1 MHANKLA
8 MLCRLYLCHA
18 SKSSGGFWFGWG
30 SGWGSGRGSGRG
42 VGGEVG
48 GGWEGEW
55 EGGGEEGGEKDRKNS
70 AKKWYKD
77 ELMRKGQNTK
87 EEAQHHTRAETN
99 AKKRMRSRYT
109 SLPPLPSI
117 L

>member
-1 MHANKLA
+1 M
-8 MLCRLYLCHA
+8 
-18 SKSSGGFWFGWG
+18 
-30 SGWGSGRGSGRG
+30 G

-48 GGWEGEW
+48 GGWEGKWEGEW
-55 EGGGEEGGEKDRKNS
+55 EGEWEGGGEKDRKNS

-87 EEAQHHTRAETN
+87 EEALHHTRAETN

>member
-1 MHANKLA
+1 
-8 MLCRLYLCHA
+8 MLQKAVVVFGL
-18 SKSSGGFWFGWG
+18 GGGVG
-30 SGWGSGRGSGRG
+30 GG
-42 VGGEVG
+42 VGGEWEGRGRGRG
-48 GGWEGEW
+48 GGEGGEGEREGRGRGRGGGG

-87 EEAQHHTRAETN
+87 EEALHHTKAETN

-109 SLPPLPSI
+109 SLPTLPSI

>member
-1 MHANKLA
+1 M
-8 MLCRLYLCHA
+8 
-18 SKSSGGFWFGWG
+18 GG
-30 SGWGSGRGSGRG
+30 G
-42 VGGEVG
+42 VGGD
-48 GGWEGEW
+48 WEGIGRGLGG
-55 EGGGEEGGEKDRKNS
+55 EGEGEGEGRGEEKREGRRGRGEEGGEKDRKNS

-87 EEAQHHTRAETN
+87 EEALHHTRAETN

-109 SLPPLPSI
+109 SLPTLPSI

>member
-1 MHANKLA
+1 M
-8 MLCRLYLCHA
+8 
-18 SKSSGGFWFGWG
+18 
-30 SGWGSGRGSGRG
+30 
-42 VGGEVG
+42 E
-48 GGWEGEW
+48 WEGEW
-55 EGGGEEGGEKDRKNS
+55 EEIGRGLGGEGEEKDRKNS

-87 EEAQHHTRAETN
+87 EEALHHTRAETN

-109 SLPPLPSI
+109 SLPTLPSI

>member
-1 MHANKLA
+1 ME
-8 MLCRLYLCHA
+8 
-18 SKSSGGFWFGWG
+18 WE
-30 SGWGSGRGSGRG
+30 GSGRGGG
-42 VGGEVG
+42 GGGGGEG
-48 GGWEGEW
+48 GGEEGG

-87 EEAQHHTRAETN
+87 EEALHHTRAETN

-109 SLPPLPSI
+109 SLPTLPSI

>member
-1 MHANKLA
+1 MKLFYSWSLITVLFPA
-8 MLCRLYLCHA
+8 IEIERR
-18 SKSSGGFWFGWG
+18 
-30 SGWGSGRGSGRG
+30 GRGGGGGRG
-42 VGGEVG
+42 GG
-48 GGWEGEW
+48 

-87 EEAQHHTRAETN
+87 EEALHHTRAETN

-109 SLPPLPSI
+109 SLTPLPSI

>member
-1 MHANKLA
+1 M
-8 MLCRLYLCHA
+8 R
-18 SKSSGGFWFGWG
+18 GG
-30 SGWGSGRGSGRG
+30 GRGRGGGGGRG
-42 VGGEVG
+42 GG
-48 GGWEGEW
+48 

-87 EEAQHHTRAETN
+87 EEALHHTRAETN

-109 SLPPLPSI
+109 SLTPLPSI

>member
-18 SKSSGGFWFGWG
+18 SKSSCGFWFGWG

-42 VGGEVG
+42 E
-48 GGWEGEW
+48 EKREW

-77 ELMRKGQNTK
+77 EPMRKGQNTK
-87 EEAQHHTRAETN
+87 EEALHHTRAETN

>member
-1 MHANKLA
+1 M
-8 MLCRLYLCHA
+8 
-18 SKSSGGFWFGWG
+18 GGGVGGEWE
-30 SGWGSGRGSGRG
+30 GRGRG
-42 VGGEVG
+42 VGGEG
-48 GGWEGEW
+48 EGE
-55 EGGGEEGGEKDRKNS
+55 GKGREKDRKNS

-87 EEAQHHTRAETN
+87 EEALHHTRAETN

-109 SLPPLPSI
+109 SLPTLPSI

>member
-1 MHANKLA
+1 MKLFYSWSLITVLFPA
-8 MLCRLYLCHA
+8 IEIER
-18 SKSSGGFWFGWG
+18 GRERER
-30 SGWGSGRGSGRG
+30 GRGGERERGRG
-42 VGGEVG
+42 GRG
-48 GGWEGEW
+48 GG

-87 EEAQHHTRAETN
+87 EEALHHTRAETN

-109 SLPPLPSI
+109 SLTPLPSI